1 MPRNPMLTSGR
12 DAQNVGVNRPDRAAE
27 PYKSYIQKENQ
38 FDLSHTQLAT
48 LRYADVHPFFAMDA
62 LPADR
67 LPFRSFHELRS
78 YTLQSPMLSDV
89 KLHKSFTM
97 VPMEAI
103 LPNTWDRFIVNPTKG
118 DDVPEDV
125 YCRFPLVGVALSSL
139 NISIAPEDIPSR
151 VTSLIKSVIVCESV
165 FSSGSL
171 LASLGMD
178 FSKCWS
184 DFDTFFDTIFIPF
197 LKVAPI
203 KLGVNLGNVSS
214 SFTIN
219 PQVAEASS
227 ALLIENVHDFLDILR
242 DGCQIDYVLL
252 EDSSYDDVFLPPYSA
267 LITYLTSIESV
278 LTPSHLQLMDFNFDI
293 SKAIAYQLSCIQ
305 IMTDDSIDDI
315 FTPALFR
322 DMIYELTEP
331 KFFTYN
337 GSPVQYDAFSEA
349 VLSSAMLQ
357 VDMPSINKIYQLYT
371 LLFSY
376 RKSLKYGD
384 YFIDARPEPYAV
396 GDMSADVVDG
406 QVSAI
411 DTTRSILAQRFLN
424 WSNRVGNKLHDY
436 ILALTGVVP
445 TAKSTE
451 PKYIIHEVFDVN
463 GFEVENT
470 GSEQRENVSVTTH
483 LKTQD
488 SRYMFDI
495 QVNDYCIILGLAHF
509 DVKRIYS
516 GGVDRSN
523 LKSNRFDYFN
533 KFFQYAGDQ
542 DIKRIELSSALT
554 NPEDAMAYTTRH
566 MQYKTA
572 VSRAVGGFTNGSLPS
587 WAFVN
592 DETKEDIHGVGIFGI
607 NSDFIRN
614 HNGEFDRFYGTLSG
628 YSLGNYFHFI
638 VKFNNIANMT
648 RQMAIAPDIL

>member
-1 MPRNPMLTSGR
+1 MPRNPMLSSGR

-27 PYKSYIQKENQ
+27 PHKSYIQKENE
-38 FDLSHTQLAT
+38 FDLSHSQFAT
-48 LRYADVHPFFAMDA
+48 LRYADVHPFFFMDA
-62 LPADR
+62 LPSDQ

-78 YTLQSPMLSDV
+78 YTLQSPMLSDL

-103 LPNTWDRFIVNPTKG
+103 LPNTWERFIVNPTKG

-125 YCRFPLVGVALSSL
+125 YCRFPVVGVAVGALA
-139 NISIAPEDIPSR
+139 IGMAHEDIPSR
-151 VTSLIKSVIVCESV
+151 ITDLIKSIIVCESV

-171 LASLGMD
+171 LASLAMD
-178 FSKCWS
+178 FSKCWP
-184 DFDTFFDTIFIPF
+184 DFDTFFDTVFVPFI
-197 LKVAPI
+197 KVAPI
-203 KLGVNLGNVSS
+203 SVDVNMGDVTYSVTLNQLVADLNSS
-214 SFTIN
+214 IMLT
-219 PQVAEASS
+219 
-227 ALLIENVHDFLDILR
+227 NVHDFLDILR
-242 DGCQIDYVLL
+242 DGAKINYALID
-252 EDSSYDDVFLPPYSA
+252 DSSYEAEYTALMNYLFGIDSIFSPSIQDLP
-267 LITYLTSIESV
+267 E
-278 LTPSHLQLMDFNFDI
+278 FKFDI
-293 SKAIAYQLSCIQ
+293 SKPIAYQLSCVQ

-322 DMIYELTEP
+322 DMIYELTDP

-349 VLSSAMLQ
+349 VLFAAVNPDELMS
-357 VDMPSINKIYQLYT
+357 VDKIYQLYT

-396 GDMSADVVDG
+396 GDMSAEVKDG
-406 QVSAI
+406 SVSAI
-411 DTTRSILAQRFLN
+411 DSTRSILAQRFLN

-445 TAKSTE
+445 TARTTE

-470 GSEQRENVSVTTH
+470 GSEQRDNVSVTTH

-542 DIKRIELSSALT
+542 DIKRIELSSALM
-554 NPEDAMAYTTRH
+554 NPDDAMAYTTRH

-592 DETKEDIHGVGIFGI
+592 DETKEEIHGVGLFGI

-614 HNGEFDRFYGTLSG
+614 HNGEFDRFYGPLTG
-628 YSLGNYFHFI
+628 YSLGTYFHFI
-638 VKFNNIANMT
+638 VKFNNIANMK
-648 RQMAIAPDIL
+648 RQMAVAPDIL